1 MQFSKYLVVKKIS
14 NWKASTRITDKK
26 PSLHPDEI
34 AIYLTI
40 SVPDALFQRP
50 ALKADIKI
58 DEKVVPSQISAEV
71 IDNIQQVI
79 NEHIDMKIEIS
90 QVTQN

>member
-1 MQFSKYLVVKKIS
+1 MNFSKYLVVKKIS
-14 NWKASTRITDKK
+14 NYKASARITDKK

-79 NEHIDMKIEIS
+79 QEQLNLTVE
-90 QVTQN
+90 VTQISS

>member
-1 MQFSKYLVVKKIS
+1 MNFSKYLVVKKIS
-14 NWKASTRITDKK
+14 NYKASARITDKK

-71 IDNIQQVI
+71 IDNIQKVI

>member
-1 MQFSKYLVVKKIS
+1 MNFSKYLVVKKIS
-14 NWKASTRITDKK
+14 NYKASARITDKK

-50 ALKADIKI
+50 ALKAHITI
-58 DEKVVPSQISAEV
+58 NQSVVPSQISADV
-71 IDNIQQVI
+71 IDNIQQVLQ
-79 NEHIDMKIEIS
+79 EQLQLSVE
-90 QVTQN
+90 VTQINS